1 MKTARAERGQSGCIF
16 ALIMIIRSGQQPLN
30 FLVHILRVAGSLS
43 HLCFLGGPSYKY
55 EMARSSGGIDWPA
68 DNGKTLHFRLNLGS
82 NFIQQ
87 LGREILQRSN
97 GDGHLNMVAGVRY
110 VGIAENTFN
119 LLLVRCLF
127 C

>member
-1 MKTARAERGQSGCIF
+1 MFK
-16 ALIMIIRSGQQPLN
+16 
-30 FLVHILRVAGSLS
+30 
-43 HLCFLGGPSYKY
+43 
-55 EMARSSGGIDWPA
+55 MARSSSKVRDWPA
-68 DNGKTLHFRLNLGS
+68 DYGKPLHFRLNLGS

-110 VGIAENTFN
+110 VSIAENTFN

-127 C
+127 LLRS